1 MVSSNPGLFKAWL
14 LALRPKTL
22 SAAAAPVLV
31 GASLVAF
38 HPNFDRVACALAFLG
53 AFLLQILSNFV
64 NDLYDYLKGTDNAD
78 RIGPAR
84 TVQSGWISPSA
95 MKMGIAVVILLNVLL
110 GSALVWIS
118 GWPILVLGISAILSA
133 IAYTAGPFPLG
144 YRGLGEVFVILYF
157 GFAAVCGTCYVCV
170 GSIPDAAWPLAFA
183 IGVLSSAILVVNN
196 LRDEEGDRL
205 SKKRTLVVRFGHR
218 FGIAQ
223 YRLCIGLALAIPFV
237 EVMRHRLPSTAMV
250 VVALFPFFVGL
261 SNRVST
267 AKGKEYNP
275 LLGKTAAMLGLYGL
289 VLACGIA
296 FGMSRAIVIAG

>member
-95 MKMGIAVVILLNVLL
+95 MKTGIAVVILLNVLL

-218 FGIAQ
+218 FGIEPKTLGQCDCLGTRYQVDPSHQIVDKLGAHRIAMSVANQ
-223 YRLCIGLALAIPFV
+223 ESLVGHRFENIRNALERRGDGGQHHAHRSGLGAC
-237 EVMRHRLPSTAMV
+237 RTA
-250 VVALFPFFVGL
+250 
-261 SNRVST
+261 
-267 AKGKEYNP
+267 
-275 LLGKTAAMLGLYGL
+275 
-289 VLACGIA
+289 
-296 FGMSRAIVIAG
+296 